1 MLPWIQT
8 LDDYFPVHVCV
19 DLHAGQALSQ
29 NKCQQWDL
37 KDILF
42 QATLSAY
49 IIGGISNS
57 IALTC
62 LHSLC
67 NNKIVP
73 SDGTERV
80 YRLVRVYPCIL
91 PHHVDLHDCT
101 LWIYQ
106 RSRECTVLHD

>member
-8 LDDYFPVHVCV
+8 VDDYFPVCV

-42 QATLSAY
+42 QATLSAH
-49 IIGGISNS
+49 IIGGISKS
-57 IALTC
+57 IVLTC

-67 NNKIVP
+67 NDKIVP

-80 YRLVRVYPCIL
+80 
-91 PHHVDLHDCT
+91 
-101 LWIYQ
+101 
-106 RSRECTVLHD
+106 